1 MPVAKR
7 FLVTIEGE
15 GLENNEVIKE
25 VAGKLDLKKL
35 AGLAK

>member
-1 MPVAKR
+1 VANR

-15 GLENNEVIKE
+15 GMDNNDVLKE